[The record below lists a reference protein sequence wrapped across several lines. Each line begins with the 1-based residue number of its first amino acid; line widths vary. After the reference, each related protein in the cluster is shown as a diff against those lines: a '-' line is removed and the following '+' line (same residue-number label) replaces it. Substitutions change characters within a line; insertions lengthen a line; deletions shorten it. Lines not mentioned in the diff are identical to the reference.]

1 MMVGEEKEKTKR
13 WKNAKRHARGY
24 GACRNVQ
31 GCWKAAKPRSVAA
44 T

>member
-1 MMVGEEKEKTKR
+1 MMVGKEKEKTQA

-31 GCWKAAKPRSVAA
+31 GLLEGGQAAQCSG
-44 T
+44 